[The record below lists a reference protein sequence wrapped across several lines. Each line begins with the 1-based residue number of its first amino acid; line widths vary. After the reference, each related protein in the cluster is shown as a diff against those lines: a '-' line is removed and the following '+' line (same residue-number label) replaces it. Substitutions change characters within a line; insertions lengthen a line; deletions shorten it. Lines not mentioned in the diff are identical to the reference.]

1 MTQLIIMILIIVL
14 VTSYFVGKFVYASRL
29 EKFRAGIK
37 SDDICLY
44 SNRDEVYNV
53 KILKRYHNTCLVVK
67 IPPPIYNNILN
78 NRYVDIKHLYPIE
91 K

>member
-1 MTQLIIMILIIVL
+1 MIQLIIMILIITL
-14 VTSYFVGKFVYASRL
+14 VTSYFIGKFVYASRL
-29 EKFRAGIK
+29 EKFRSEIK

-44 SNRDEVYNV
+44 SYRDEVYNV

-67 IPPPIYNNILN
+67 IPPKTYNSFLN
-78 NRYVDIKHLYPIE
+78 NKYVDIKHLYPVE